1 MKKIGLLVI
10 LCVLTAMAQDSSK
23 RDFSDFEKSLMA
35 DTDVEKPS
43 ENNSRTLSEF
53 EQSLVNVPSELEPVY
68 IVREQVLEAL
78 KSKEYAR
85 VESNMEKLSS
95 METRS
100 LIPVNLVEKEV
111 VYIESKKYG
120 KLLDVLLDY
129 YHNIFDTTRY
139 DEKLIVAYGDG
150 LDLYVRNVMD
160 NIEDNNVY
168 NLLNKD
174 VLMKLPKHKRKKL
187 EILLLLGHAY
197 KNDEIGEQVRSLAES
212 FVTETPDDPDAHWI
226 KNSILAPLSR
236 MDMFEYSMQK
246 RKD

>member
-23 RDFSDFEKSLMA
+23 RDFSDFEKRLMA
-35 DTDVEKPS
+35 DTDAEKPS

-85 VESNMEKLSS
+85 VERNMEKLSS

-120 KLLDVLLDY
+120 KLCL
-129 YHNIFDTTRY
+129 
-139 DEKLIVAYGDG
+139 
-150 LDLYVRNVMD
+150 
-160 NIEDNNVY
+160 
-168 NLLNKD
+168 
-174 VLMKLPKHKRKKL
+174 
-187 EILLLLGHAY
+187 
-197 KNDEIGEQVRSLAES
+197 
-212 FVTETPDDPDAHWI
+212 
-226 KNSILAPLSR
+226 
-236 MDMFEYSMQK
+236 
-246 RKD
+246 